1 MLHKKMKKK
10 AKKFQIK
17 SFAKNFL
24 LILKFRGNSI
34 GAEGAKE
41 LAQDLKT
48 LINLKQIYLN
58 HEHFEKTL

>member
-48 LINLKQIYLN
+48 LINLK
-58 HEHFEKTL
+58 